1 MHTDLRVKGNK
12 HLWRNE
18 KMYKKPCRTG
28 SQQLTSDISTLLKS
42 VKK

>member
-1 MHTDLRVKGNK
+1 MSGSRVISIYGGN
-12 HLWRNE
+12 LLE